1 VTDRVQAKS
10 LGGSCLG
17 QLIALGLVLAALA
30 AGILSGQRL
39 SAFAR
44 ENAPETVEWIMRSRS
59 ALPPRDAD
67 IGVAQLVEEGRM
79 NILLI
84 GLDQREDEAG
94 PWRADTLILI
104 TMDPDEG
111 TAGALSIPRDLWVPI
126 PSFGEDRIN
135 SAYFYG
141 EMRGGEEE
149 GARLTVETAE
159 RSFGVPIHRYACFNF
174 VAFRAIIDAIG
185 GITVDVEE
193 AIWDERYPDGHG
205 GTMIVAFDRGL
216 QFMDGETAL
225 RYVRT
230 RHGGSDFDRIRRQQK
245 VLWAIRDKVRALDIL
260 PKVPGLIQ
268 ALGENVQTDLE
279 LREIVAMAQFVLAL
293 DSGSMVLRS
302 VDANM
307 TVAEAT
313 TSGSDVLVPD
323 WKAIREAVG
332 TLEAPKASIEADA
345 VPALEERLASIE
357 VLNGTSVTGL
367 AQRTSRFLEAQGYRV
382 ILYDNAD
389 RFDYQSTF
397 IVDLSG
403 DGETTGSLVDLLRVP
418 TELVYSQ
425 PSEGSPVDIRIILGE
440 DFVLPD
446 SGEVQ

>member
-1 VTDRVQAKS
+1 MTDRVQAKS

-17 QLIALGLVLAALA
+17 QLIALGLILAALA

-39 SAFAR
+39 LAFAR
-44 ENAPETVEWIMRSRS
+44 ENAPETVEWILRSRS

-67 IGVAQLVEEGRM
+67 IGVTQLSEEGRM

-84 GLDQREDEAG
+84 GLDQREEEVG

-104 TMDPDEG
+104 TVDPDEG

-126 PSFGEDRIN
+126 PNFGEDRIN
-135 SAYFYG
+135 TAYFYG

-149 GARLTVETAE
+149 GAQFTVETVE
-159 RSFGVPIHRYACFNF
+159 RNFGVPIHRYARFNF

-193 AIWDERYPDGHG
+193 AIWDDGYPDGHG
-205 GTMIVAFDRGL
+205 GTMIVAIDSGL

-268 ALGENVQTDLE
+268 ALEENVQTDLE
-279 LREIVAMAQFVLAL
+279 LREIVALAQFGLAL
-293 DSGSMVLRS
+293 DSGSIVLRS

-323 WKAIREAVG
+323 WEAIREAVG
-332 TLEAPKASIEADA
+332 TLEALKVSVEDNA

-367 AQRTSRFLEAQGYRV
+367 AQRTSRFLEARGYRV

-397 IVDLSG
+397 IIDLSG
-403 DGETTGSLVDLLRVP
+403 DEKTTGSLVDLLRVP
-418 TELVYSQ
+418 SELVYSQ

-446 SGEVQ
+446 SGGVQ